1 MKTLIIDDD
10 PQSHKVLGNLL
21 SRGHPDI
28 EVETGAQSVEEGLER
43 IAEVKPDLV
52 FLDVE
57 LHDRLGFELLQELK
71 EVDFQVIFIT
81 AHNKYAIS
89 AIRFGALDFLL
100 KPIDEEELE
109 EALDRARESRK
120 EQLGRERLEL
130 LLNSYRD
137 AQEQKLPTRFILN
150 SQGEISY
157 YKVEDIIRMEADQ
170 VYTKIYLKGEKS
182 PQVSSQNL
190 GKYIE
195 QFAPYP
201 TFVQTHRSHLVNLAY
216 VKKFVKSERK
226 VIMEEGGDVP
236 VSKRYLDD
244 FLSGMGSM

>member
-28 EVETGAQSVEEGLER
+28 EVETGAQSVEEGLQR

-100 KPIDEEELE
+100 KPIDEEELK
-109 EALDRARESRK
+109 EALDRAQESRK

-137 AQEQKLPTRFILN
+137 AQEQKLPTRFILS

-201 TFVQTHRSHLVNLAY
+201 DFIQTHRSHLINRAF

-236 VSKRYLDD
+236 ASKRYLDD